1 MRSKFVAILSGDNV
15 PLARAELKSLL
26 EIFTQKSIIDQISSR
41 IVLFEADSN
50 SAAEVIKRAGYIK
63 SIIQPILIEKSSE
76 ICESSLILDSIC
88 NVVQSPL
95 MIRVEK
101 LGVSNIDS
109 RTLEKMTFDVLNRV
123 LGNLKISFEN
133 PSTIVKVYV
142 EGGLIVGGVLVG
154 EKDTKS
160 LEARRPGKRPF
171 KHPSAIHPKLARCL
185 VNLTRARVGG
195 LILDPFMGTGS
206 IPLEASLMGY
216 TAIGVELKTWVCHGS
231 VRNIKFLGN
240 FSKVHTIIGDSR
252 KLMFNRRIIDGVAT
266 DPPYGRSTTI
276 PGGDLSTM
284 LETIFTQLLE
294 IVKKDARIVTALP
307 HGTDFIN
314 RLSDMGLKIE
324 EQFTE
329 RVHASLIRDIL
340 VCSL

>member
-1 MRSKFVAILSGDNV
+1 
-15 PLARAELKSLL
+15 
-26 EIFTQKSIIDQISSR
+26 
-41 IVLFEADSN
+41 
-50 SAAEVIKRAGYIK
+50 VIKRAGYIK
-63 SIIQPILIEKSSE
+63 SISQPIFIEKSSE
-76 ICESSLILDSIC
+76 ICESSVILDSIC

-171 KHPSAIHPKLARCL
+171 THPSAIHPKLARCL

-195 LILDPFMGTGS
+195 IILDPFMGTGS
-206 IPLEASLMGY
+206 IPLEASIMGY
-216 TAIGVELKTWVCHGS
+216 TAIGVELKSWVCFGAS
-231 VRNIKFLGN
+231 RNVKSLGD
-240 FSKVHTIIGDSR
+240 FSKTHTIVGDSR
-252 KLMFNRRIIDGVAT
+252 RLMFIRRIIDGVAT

-276 PGGDLSTM
+276 PGGELSIM
-284 LETIFTQLLE
+284 LETVVTQLLE
-294 IVKKDARIVTALP
+294 IIKENARIVTALP
-307 HGTDFIN
+307 HNTNFID
-314 RLSDMGLKIE
+314 RISDMGLKIE
-324 EQFTE
+324 EHLTE
-329 RVHASLIRDIL
+329 RVHASLIRDII
-340 VCSL
+340 VCHL